1 MKKESHK
8 SPSMFSQNP
17 ESHIYF
23 LGIGGIGMSAL
34 ARYFRLKGLKVSG
47 FDKTPSVVT
56 EALEKE
62 GVRVFFEADEN
73 HLESVTAMIY
83 TPAIKNHPEFAAA
96 ESKGIPVMK
105 RSEAL
110 GIISSEFRTLA
121 IAGTHG
127 KTTTSSML
135 AWLMK
140 GCGLEST
147 AFLGGILRNFNG
159 NFASGTSEF
168 CVVEADEFDR
178 SFLRLSPE
186 MAAITSID
194 ADHLDIYGTEEEVKN
209 SYREFAGLVSGFLLI
224 QEDAKSF
231 DWGREFST
239 YGIECGDFRAANI
252 RFDQLGTFFDYQS
265 ELGIIHNIFLP
276 IPGRHNVLNATAA
289 ITLTLK
295 AGGDMM
301 KVKETLAG
309 FKGIYRRFEV
319 VYHSDTLS
327 LVDDYA
333 HHPTELE
340 AAVQTAKSLFPE
352 RQVIT
357 VFQPH
362 LFSRT
367 RDFYQGF
374 ADALSASDAVILL
387 PVYPA
392 REEPIPGINAEMIL
406 NEIGPLPKSVCTK
419 EHLVDKL
426 NEYLS
431 VPAVIL
437 MTGAGDID
445 REVGKVKKFII
456 NHKQ

>member
-1 MKKESHK
+1 MKKDNHIPDSLF
-8 SPSMFSQNP
+8 SPEP
-17 ESHIYF
+17 ENHIYF

-34 ARYFRLKGLKVSG
+34 ARYFRLRGLKVSG
-47 FDKTPSVVT
+47 YDKTPSIVT
-56 EALEKE
+56 DALESE
-62 GVRVFFEADEN
+62 GINVFFEPDIN
-73 HLESVTAMIY
+73 HLETVTAMIY
-83 TPAIKNHPEFAAA
+83 TPAIKNHPEFAEA
-96 ESKGIPVMK
+96 ESRGIPVMK

-110 GIISSEFRTLA
+110 GIISKGYRTLGV
-121 IAGTHG
+121 AGTHG

-140 GCGLEST
+140 GCGLEPT
-147 AFLGGILRNFNG
+147 AFLGGISRNLNG
-159 NFASGTSEF
+159 NFAFGNSGF

-209 SYREFAGLVSGFLLI
+209 SYREFAALVTGFLLI
-224 QEDAKSF
+224 HEDAKGF

-239 YGIECGDFRAANI
+239 YGIESGEYRAANI
-252 RFDQLGTFFDYQS
+252 RFDRLGTFFDYQS
-265 ELGIIHNIFLP
+265 AEVVIPNIFLP
-276 IPGRHNVLNATAA
+276 IPGKHNVLNATAA

-295 AGGDMM
+295 AGGDMT
-301 KVKETLAG
+301 KVKETLEG

-319 VYHSDTLS
+319 IHHSETLS

-352 RQVIT
+352 RQLIT

-374 ADALSASDAVILL
+374 AEALSTSDAVILL

-392 REEPIPGINAEMIL
+392 REEPIPGVNAEMIL
-406 NEIGPLPKSVCTK
+406 NEMGAVLKSVCTK
-419 EHLVDKL
+419 EHLIATLK
-426 NEYLS
+426 EYIS

-437 MTGAGDID
+437 MAGAGDID
-445 REVGKVKKFII
+445 REVEKVKNFII
-456 NHKQ
+456 NY